1 MEYMQISLDDWARM
15 KEQIKAELVGVK
27 RSFIRIGFALRK
39 IEDNRLYKKDG
50 YKSVSEFAKAE
61 YGLEPTTVSRFMAI
75 NREYSIDGYSEHLRP
90 EYAELGRSQLEE
102 MLKLEDADRKM
113 IRPETTRADIREL
126 KQFNKEA
133 PEEKVADDIEELV
146 EHFFNENRETL
157 NEIFAD
163 LPETA
168 ANSKRF
174 AELVNPSGN
183 RSYRKGL
190 YFILMYEDKISVKKF
205 GQNPREMSW
214 DEFMQIT
221 LQIFGPLD
229 AGGRTWEAYFGES
242 VEEEPE
248 AESQAETGSGEE
260 DKQAEEAQREEAKP
274 EEVEKDQPQIQPQK
288 EEAEKEEQIFDAAA
302 QPVEEAT
309 SQKEETEKG
318 EAEEKE
324 PGADAEERMTDSEI
338 GEAGI
343 IDISEIAPAQN
354 RVNPDKQR
362 LEEGSI
368 LAKNE
373 EDGQRLKKGKVRL
386 IDGNRLKKIFM
397 AKGKDR
403 LRLAEVINEIEM
415 APEVK

>member
-1 MEYMQISLDDWARM
+1 MEYMQISLDDWAKM

-39 IEDNRLYKKDG
+39 IEDNRLYEKDG

-90 EYAELGRSQLEE
+90 EYAEMGRSQLEE

-113 IRPETTRADIREL
+113 IRPETARVDIREL
-126 KQFNKEA
+126 KQFNKEV
-133 PEEKVADDIEELV
+133 PEENVADDIEELV
-146 EHFFNENRETL
+146 EHFFRENRETL

-163 LPETA
+163 LPETT

-214 DEFMQIT
+214 DEMMRIT
-221 LQIFGPLD
+221 LQIFGPMN
-229 AGGRTWEAYFGES
+229 AGRRTWEVYFGES
-242 VEEEPE
+242 EEEEPE
-248 AESQAETGSGEE
+248 AESQEETGSGERG
-260 DKQAEEAQREEAKP
+260 KLEEETQREEEKP
-274 EEVEKDQPQIQPQK
+274 EEEEKDQPRIQPQK
-288 EEAEKEEQIFDAAA
+288 EEAE
-302 QPVEEAT
+302 
-309 SQKEETEKG
+309 SQKVEIEKG
-318 EAEEKE
+318 EAKEKE
-324 PGADAEERMTDSEI
+324 PEADTEEKMSDSEI

-343 IDISEIAPAQN
+343 IDISKIAPAQI
-354 RVNPDKQR
+354 RANPDKQR
-362 LEEGSI
+362 AEAGSI
-368 LAKNE
+368 PVENGKE
-373 EDGQRLKKGKVRL
+373 SQHPKKEKVKL

-415 APEVK
+415 APEVE